1 MRNWLCHPREKVVGG
16 EAGEGEAEE
25 ETKALR
31 LKVKQLQSHVRTL
44 TQYYQEL
51 MVAFEHLK
59 ERRGEPGVSVPL
71 PFCVEGELSLCDRRE
86 QRRKRRRRRREKN

>member
-1 MRNWLCHPREKVVGG
+1 MPPREKIVRG

-31 LKVKQLQSHVRTL
+31 LKVKQLQSHVGTL

-51 MVAFEHLK
+51 MVAFQHLK
-59 ERRGEPGVSVPL
+59 ERRGEPGVSIYTPL
-71 PFCVEGELSLCDRRE
+71 PFCVEGELRLCDRRE
-86 QRRKRRRRRREKN
+86 QRRRRRRREKN